1 MYSWGTMMK
10 HDEALLENLA
20 TLRDAHDKASRLM
33 AEIALLG
40 ARALK
45 GRGNVPSLP
54 QLQNYMQ
61 ALAQAQRQAAHCE
74 ALMLSGTP
82 PARLEATGDRPYMH

>member
-1 MYSWGTMMK
+1 ME

-20 TLRDAHDKASRLM
+20 TLRATHDKASRLM

-45 GRGNVPSLP
+45 GRGNLPSLV

-61 ALAQAQRQAAHCE
+61 ALAQAQRQAARCE
-74 ALMLSGTP
+74 DLMLGRNS
-82 PARLEATGDRPYMH
+82 PASSDAAAGGRTYVH

>member
-1 MYSWGTMMK
+1 ME

-45 GRGNVPSLP
+45 GRGNVPSLV
-54 QLQNYMQ
+54 QLQNYMR

-74 ALMLSGTP
+74 ELMLGVTS
-82 PARLEATGDRPYMH
+82 PARPEAAGSRSYVH

>member
-1 MYSWGTMMK
+1 ME
-10 HDEALLENLA
+10 HDEALLESLA
-20 TLRDAHDKASRLM
+20 TLRDEHEKASRLM
-33 AEIALLG
+33 TEIALLG

-45 GRGNVPSLP
+45 GRGNIPSLE

-74 ALMLSGTP
+74 ELMLGGTS
-82 PARLEATGDRPYMH
+82 PAVPEAAEGARPHVH